1 MQRCRREEWRGAGWV
16 SACSTRSASCPSRW
30 PPRAGWRSRSPAQL
44 AGLRRARR
52 AQLAAH
58 AAAPYQRRVRLGS
71 AELREDEGC
80 GGHEQEELGH
90 RDPLL
95 TAVLHLRVLRAPDQR
110 AISDDGR
117 ELTAQS
123 FLSVRGGTRGG
134 DGRGRP
140 SAPRSRWPAA
150 TTRPSPSPAPG
161 TTHPRPQLSPAAA
174 SPGRSDR
181 GSAHHEM
188 RAVLVVREG
197 GERALGRGG
206 AAAPRAEAHRALELA
221 PDRILPPP
229 QRVAVRARRE
239 ESDKKRDGSVR

>member
-1 MQRCRREEWRGAGWV
+1 MSRRNLAIATHSSRLC
-16 SACSTRSASCPSRW
+16 SASASCARPTNARSQLTRW
-30 PPRAGWRSRSPAQL
+30 
-44 AGLRRARR
+44 
-52 AQLAAH
+52 
-58 AAAPYQRRVRLGS
+58 QRFCLCV
-71 AELREDEGC
+71 A
-80 GGHEQEELGH
+80 EQE
-90 RDPLL
+90 
-95 TAVLHLRVLRAPDQR
+95 
-110 AISDDGR
+110 
-117 ELTAQS
+117 
-123 FLSVRGGTRGG
+123 GG
-134 DGRGRP
+134 DERGRP

-229 QRVAVRARRE
+229 ARVSQSPRVQREEPESRRE
-239 ESDKKRDGSVR
+239 MALSAERRETAAHGRVLLRPGLGHLSLGVGGSHRSGDGDCAG